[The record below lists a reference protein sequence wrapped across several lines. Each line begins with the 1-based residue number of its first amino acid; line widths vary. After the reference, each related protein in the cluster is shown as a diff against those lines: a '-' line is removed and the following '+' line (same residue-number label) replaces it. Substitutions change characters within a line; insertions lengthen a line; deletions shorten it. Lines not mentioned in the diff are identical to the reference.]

1 MNVFQEI
8 LIYIVETLG
17 MLFLLFVI
25 LRFLLQLARADFYNP
40 ISQATQ
46 KITNPVLRPLRKVI
60 PGLFG
65 IDIASIVLAILV
77 QLVIGELISLI
88 ISQSFYNPA
97 NIIIWGILGILN
109 VTIYIAFACIII
121 MVISSFIAP
130 YSTHPIL
137 TIVRQLIEPVIAPVR
152 KVIPPVGGLDFSVM
166 FVGMGLFIVQKLI
179 IAVAATA
186 GIAPNMNAPVIGI

>member
-8 LIYIVETLG
+8 LIYIVETIG

-25 LRFLLQLARADFYNP
+25 LRFLLQLVRADFYNP

-46 KITNPVLRPLRKVI
+46 KITNPFLRPLRKII

-77 QLVIGELISLI
+77 QLTIGEI
-88 ISQSFYNPA
+88 IAFIITQSFYNPA

-109 VTIYIAFACIII
+109 MSIYIAFGCIII
-121 MVISSFIAP
+121 LVVSSFIAP

-137 TIVRQLIEPVIAPVR
+137 MLVRQIIEPLISPVR
-152 KVIPPVGGLDFSVM
+152 KFIPAVGGLDFSVM
-166 FVGMGLFIVQKLI
+166 FVGMGLFILQKLLYAA
-179 IAVAATA
+179 AVSSGLSPAL
-186 GIAPNMNAPVIGI
+186 VIGF